1 MNTLDIILLVLLLI
15 AAVAG
20 WRKGIIV
27 QACGIAGLVLG
38 ILFAM
43 RFSRTIGGW
52 LGVGEELSPVLG
64 FVVILV
70 VSILVLALIGYLFKK
85 VFRLTGFGIID
96 RLGGLALSVVKIGML
111 LAVLTGFFA
120 RMNDNYHWVKPETIS
135 DSVIYRPLQ
144 AMTDAVFPYLVKAKE
159 KIFDET
165 PSQEE
170 TKRAETEARPAER
183 STGYGDR
190 NRDREYGKPLHHPHA
205 GRQTA
210 GDAAARQA
218 APEREPHDK
227 SRSRGRPRPLRGDP

>member
-43 RFSRTIGGW
+43 RFSRRIGGW
-52 LGVGEELSPVLG
+52 LGAGEELSSVLG

-96 RLGGLALSVVKIGML
+96 RLGGLALSVVKIGLL

-120 RMNDNYHWVKPETIS
+120 RMNDNYHWVEPEAIS
-135 DSVIYRPLQ
+135 GSVIYKPLQ

-165 PSQEE
+165 PPQEE
-170 TKRAETEARPAER
+170 TERAETEAKPA
-183 STGYGDR
+183 
-190 NRDREYGKPLHHPHA
+190 
-205 GRQTA
+205 
-210 GDAAARQA
+210 
-218 APEREPHDK
+218 
-227 SRSRGRPRPLRGDP
+227 

>member
-70 VSILVLALIGYLFKK
+70 VSILVLALIGLGLHSLYIGGSKK
-85 VFRLTGFGIID
+85 CS
-96 RLGGLALSVVKIGML
+96 ALPVS
-111 LAVLTGFFA
+111 A
-120 RMNDNYHWVKPETIS
+120 S
-135 DSVIYRPLQ
+135 
-144 AMTDAVFPYLVKAKE
+144 
-159 KIFDET
+159 
-165 PSQEE
+165 
-170 TKRAETEARPAER
+170 
-183 STGYGDR
+183 STGS
-190 NRDREYGKPLHHPHA
+190 
-205 GRQTA
+205 
-210 GDAAARQA
+210 AAL
-218 APEREPHDK
+218 P
-227 SRSRGRPRPLRGDP
+227 

>member
-52 LGVGEELSPVLG
+52 LGAGEELSPVLG

-135 DSVIYRPLQ
+135 DSVIYLPGRGQ
-144 AMTDAVFPYLVKAKE
+144 GEDFRRNAFAGR
-159 KIFDET
+159 DET
-165 PSQEE
+165 GGDGSPTGITEHRIWRQE
-170 TKRAETEARPAER
+170 
-183 STGYGDR
+183 S
-190 NRDREYGKPLHHPHA
+190 
-205 GRQTA
+205 
-210 GDAAARQA
+210 
-218 APEREPHDK
+218 
-227 SRSRGRPRPLRGDP
+227 

>member
-52 LGVGEELSPVLG
+52 LGAGEELSPVLG

-111 LAVLTGFFA
+111 LAVLTGFFT

-170 TKRAETEARPAER
+170 TKRAETEARPA
-183 STGYGDR
+183 
-190 NRDREYGKPLHHPHA
+190 
-205 GRQTA
+205 
-210 GDAAARQA
+210 
-218 APEREPHDK
+218 
-227 SRSRGRPRPLRGDP
+227 

>member
-52 LGVGEELSPVLG
+52 LGAGEELSPVLG
-64 FVVILV
+64 FVV
-70 VSILVLALIGYLFKK
+70 
-85 VFRLTGFGIID
+85 FGIID

-170 TKRAETEARPAER
+170 TKRAETEARPA
-183 STGYGDR
+183 
-190 NRDREYGKPLHHPHA
+190 
-205 GRQTA
+205 
-210 GDAAARQA
+210 
-218 APEREPHDK
+218 
-227 SRSRGRPRPLRGDP
+227 

>member
-1 MNTLDIILLVLLLI
+1 MKQVF
-15 AAVAG
+15 
-20 WRKGIIV
+20 KY
-27 QACGIAGLVLG
+27 
-38 ILFAM
+38 
-43 RFSRTIGGW
+43 RFSRRT
-52 LGVGEELSPVLG
+52 LYLSA
-64 FVVILV
+64 FY
-70 VSILVLALIGYLFKK
+70 ILVLALIGYLFKK

-170 TKRAETEARPAER
+170 TKRAETEARPA
-183 STGYGDR
+183 
-190 NRDREYGKPLHHPHA
+190 
-205 GRQTA
+205 
-210 GDAAARQA
+210 
-218 APEREPHDK
+218 
-227 SRSRGRPRPLRGDP
+227 

>member
-120 RMNDNYHWVKPETIS
+120 RMNDNYHWVKPETIR

-170 TKRAETEARPAER
+170 TKRAETEARPA
-183 STGYGDR
+183 
-190 NRDREYGKPLHHPHA
+190 
-205 GRQTA
+205 
-210 GDAAARQA
+210 
-218 APEREPHDK
+218 
-227 SRSRGRPRPLRGDP
+227 

>member
-27 QACGIAGLVLG
+27 QACGIAG
-38 ILFAM
+38 
-43 RFSRTIGGW
+43 
-52 LGVGEELSPVLG
+52 
-64 FVVILV
+64 
-70 VSILVLALIGYLFKK
+70 LVLALIGYLFKK

-170 TKRAETEARPAER
+170 TKRAETEARPA
-183 STGYGDR
+183 
-190 NRDREYGKPLHHPHA
+190 
-205 GRQTA
+205 
-210 GDAAARQA
+210 
-218 APEREPHDK
+218 
-227 SRSRGRPRPLRGDP
+227 